1 MLHYEKTEGYVAF
14 ALVFTADSWMGQ
26 YKKKNA
32 DGLLVFHLQ
41 HQWTNETHR

>member
-26 YKKKNA
+26 YKKKKRRRTSRVSPA
-32 DGLLVFHLQ
+32 APVDK
-41 HQWTNETHR
+41 